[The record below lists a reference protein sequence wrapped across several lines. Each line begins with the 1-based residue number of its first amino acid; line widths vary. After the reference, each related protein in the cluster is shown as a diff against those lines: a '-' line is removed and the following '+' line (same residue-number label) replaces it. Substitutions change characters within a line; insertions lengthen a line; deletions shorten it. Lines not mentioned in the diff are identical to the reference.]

1 MDLFLLIKENVHH
14 HGPNA
19 ILLVAIGP
27 YWHHDPV
34 IGRPGLLG
42 RRAKVAPDTLLV
54 PAFVVRCRLELGKGR
69 VTEDLLHVHELI
81 VGIKDAPPGIIAH
94 GLLGPDPQGHVC
106 LVTLH
111 IGGAI
116 LAQYTLIWGPFWQAG
131 H

>member
-1 MDLFLLIKENVHH
+1 MDLFLLIRESVQH

-19 ILLVAIGP
+19 ILLLAIGP
-27 YWHHDPV
+27 CWHRDPD
-34 IGRPGLLG
+34 IAHPGRLA
-42 RRAKVAPDTLLV
+42 RRAKVAPETILV
-54 PAFVVRCRLELGKGR
+54 PALVVRGRLELGKGR
-69 VTEDLLHVHELI
+69 VTEDLLRVHELI
-81 VGIKDAPPGIIAH
+81 VGIKAAPPGIIAH

-116 LAQYTLIWGPFWQAG
+116 LAQYTLVWGPFRQAG